1 VNSTLPITDSPW
13 LWLAL
18 FSAVGLS
25 ALLAT
30 GGKFGKRQSGI
41 ERRYQ
46 ARDWHVRDQQARD
59 QQARD
64 QQARDHQ
71 QARDQQA
78 RDVATESGT
87 NSSASEDLLKDL
99 DTIAD
104 LDTRADLDPVAK
116 PSYSTSSNTLI
127 GLWPLAGV
135 MGAICGTS
143 LLMLLATHRRKG
155 RS

>member
-1 VNSTLPITDSPW
+1 M
-13 LWLAL
+13 WLAL

-46 ARDWHVRDQQARD
+46 ARDWQARDQQGRDQQARD
-59 QQARD
+59 QRARD
-64 QQARDHQ
+64 QQARDQ

-99 DTIAD
+99 E
-104 LDTRADLDPVAK
+104 PVAK
-116 PSYSTSSNTLI
+116 PSYSTPSNTLI

-143 LLMLLATHRRKG
+143 LLMLLATHRRRG

>member
-1 VNSTLPITDSPW
+1 M
-13 LWLAL
+13 WLAL

-46 ARDWHVRDQQARD
+46 ARDWQARD
-59 QQARD
+59 
-64 QQARDHQ
+64 Q

-99 DTIAD
+99 E
-104 LDTRADLDPVAK
+104 PVAK
-116 PSYSTSSNTLI
+116 PSYSTPSNTLI

-143 LLMLLATHRRKG
+143 LLMLLATHRRRG

>member
-1 VNSTLPITDSPW
+1 MNSTPPITDSPW
-13 LWLAL
+13 MWLAL

-46 ARDWHVRDQQARD
+46 ARDWQARG
-59 QQARD
+59 QKARG
-64 QQARDHQ
+64 Q

-87 NSSASEDLLKDL
+87 KSGASEDLLIDL
-99 DTIAD
+99 DPM
-104 LDTRADLDPVAK
+104 ADLDPVAK
-116 PSYSTSSNTLI
+116 PAYSTPSNTLI

-143 LLMLLATHRRKG
+143 LLMLLATHRRRG

>member
-1 VNSTLPITDSPW
+1 MNSTPPITDSPW
-13 LWLAL
+13 MWLAL

-46 ARDWHVRDQQARD
+46 ARDWQARD
-59 QQARD
+59 QPARD
-64 QQARDHQ
+64 QPAL
-71 QARDQQA
+71 
-78 RDVATESGT
+78 DVATESGT
-87 NSSASEDLLKDL
+87 KSGSSEDRLIDL
-99 DTIAD
+99 DS
-104 LDTRADLDPVAK
+104 VAK
-116 PSYSTSSNTLI
+116 PVYSTPSNTLI

-143 LLMLLATHRRKG
+143 LLMLLATHRRRG

>member
-1 VNSTLPITDSPW
+1 M
-13 LWLAL
+13 WLAL

-46 ARDWHVRDQQARD
+46 ARDWQARDQQARD

-64 QQARDHQ
+64 QQARD
-71 QARDQQA
+71 
-78 RDVATESGT
+78 VATESET

-99 DTIAD
+99 E
-104 LDTRADLDPVAK
+104 PVAK
-116 PSYSTSSNTLI
+116 PSYSTPSNTLI